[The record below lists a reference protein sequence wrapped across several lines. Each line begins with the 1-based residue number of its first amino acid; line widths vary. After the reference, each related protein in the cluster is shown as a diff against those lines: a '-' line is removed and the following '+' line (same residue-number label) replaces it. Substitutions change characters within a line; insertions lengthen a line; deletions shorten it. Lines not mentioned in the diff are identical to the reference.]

1 MRAPRMKPRGLAAL
15 LVLSLA
21 LLLAACGGGGG
32 GGGSTPTQPPPPPP
46 PPPTAS
52 VTFTPASAAGA
63 GSLSLAMGAGST
75 ATKLVLEVRSGGV
88 QDLYGVAFDLQ
99 YPSNLLEFTSASAG
113 DLLPMASFQQTS
125 TAAGNLV
132 IGVSRLGLVPGVSA
146 AGVVARLEF
155 KPLVSG
161 TGVFS
166 FSRNAALDSKGM
178 SISGVTWIAGSA
190 TTVVV
195 P

>member
-1 MRAPRMKPRGLAAL
+1 MVFEMKLRGLAAL
-15 LVLSLA
+15 IVLSLA

-46 PPPTAS
+46 PPTSS
-52 VTFTPASAAGA
+52 VVFTPSSSAGA
-63 GSLSLAMGAGST
+63 GSLSLAMGADST
-75 ATKLVLEVRSGGV
+75 ATKLVLEVRSGGI

-99 YPSNLLEFTSASAG
+99 YPANLVELTQASAG

-125 TAAGNLV
+125 TATGNLV
-132 IGVSRLGLVPGVSA
+132 IGVSRLGLVPGVSG
-146 AGVVARLEF
+146 AGVVARIEF
-155 KPLVSG
+155 KTLASG

-178 SISGVTWIAGSA
+178 PISGVTWVAGSA
-190 TTVVV
+190 TSVVV